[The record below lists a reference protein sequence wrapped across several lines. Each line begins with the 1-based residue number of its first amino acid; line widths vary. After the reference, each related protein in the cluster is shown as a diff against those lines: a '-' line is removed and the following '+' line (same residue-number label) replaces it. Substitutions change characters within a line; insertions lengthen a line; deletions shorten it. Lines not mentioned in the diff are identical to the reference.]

1 MHFCE
6 KSINITFKV
15 IILMTKININNTDVE
30 VAVKDIIDSDFD
42 AIVVPSNS
50 RLLPSGTL
58 RCKVLREAGAK
69 VQLECNKII
78 NKIGVISCG
87 VAVMTSGGNLKAKY
101 IIHVVGPR
109 LGQGKE
115 GKKLALC
122 TLNSLKLADD
132 KGLSSIAL
140 NPISIENLGFNAKI
154 CAEIMLPTIKK
165 YITEKNKNLKKI
177 GIYLSEKPEFQEFE
191 KVLKNM
197 N

>member
-6 KSINITFKV
+6 QSINTTFKV
-15 IILMTKININNTDVE
+15 IILMTKINLNGTELEII
-30 VAVKDIIDSDFD
+30 VKDIIETSFD
-42 AIVVPSNS
+42 VIVIPTNP

-58 RCKVLREAGAK
+58 RCKVLRKAGTK
-69 VQLECNKII
+69 VQIECNKII
-78 NKIGVISCG
+78 NRVSKIPVGG
-87 VAVMTSGGNLKAKY
+87 AVMTSGGDLKAKY
-101 IIHVVGPR
+101 IIHTAGPR
-109 LGQGKE
+109 LGQGNE

-132 KGLSSIAL
+132 KGLSSIAF

-177 GIYLSEKPEFQEFE
+177 GIYLTEKPELQEFE
-191 KVLKNM
+191 KVLKNI